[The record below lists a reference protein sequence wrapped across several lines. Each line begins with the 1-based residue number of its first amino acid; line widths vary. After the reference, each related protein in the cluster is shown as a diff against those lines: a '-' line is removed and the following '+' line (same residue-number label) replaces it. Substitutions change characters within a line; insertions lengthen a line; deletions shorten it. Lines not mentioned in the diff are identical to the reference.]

1 MKFTDNK
8 NADKMSS
15 IFMWGGPMVHQGL
28 EYHVEEVM
36 DEVHVEE
43 VMDEVHVEEVMDKL
57 QSPVYDKIKPP
68 VCHKIFY
75 DEVF

>member
-1 MKFTDNK
+1 MKFTDTK
-8 NADKMSS
+8 NVDQMSS
-15 IFMWGGPMVHQGL
+15 IFMWGGPMVHQCL
-28 EYHVEEVM
+28 EYHAEDVM
-36 DEVHVEE
+36 HEVHVEE
-43 VMDEVHVEEVMDKL
+43 VMDEL